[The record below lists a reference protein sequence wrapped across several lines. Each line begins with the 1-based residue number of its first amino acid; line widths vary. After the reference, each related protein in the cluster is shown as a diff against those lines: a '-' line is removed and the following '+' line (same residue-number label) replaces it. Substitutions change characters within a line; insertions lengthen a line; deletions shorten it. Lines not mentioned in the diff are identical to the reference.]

1 VQRVLVQVGERVA
14 AGALLAQVVDATHLD
29 LVAQVPAGPLA
40 LLRVGQE
47 ARVTTQGS
55 DVTASGKVVAIAPAV
70 DSLTNA
76 ASVVVR
82 VPNATL
88 ALRPGTGATAHV
100 MAGMQR
106 DVLIVPDSALT
117 LVGETMSVFVVGAD
131 SMVHARTVSAGHR
144 QGNRVVVT
152 GTLEPGEQLVTG
164 NAFGLSDGMRVT
176 IPPADSK

>member
-1 VQRVLVQVGERVA
+1 M
-14 AGALLAQVVDATHLD
+14 
-29 LVAQVPAGPLA
+29 PAGPLA

-47 ARVTTQGS
+47 ASITTQGS
-55 DVTASGKVVAIAPAV
+55 DLVASGKVVAIAPAV

-82 VPNATL
+82 VPNPDL

-100 MAGMQR
+100 IAGMQR
-106 DVLIVPDSALT
+106 NVLIVPDTALI
-117 LVGETMSVFVVGAD
+117 LVGDVMSVFVVGAD
-131 SMVHARTVSAGHR
+131 SIVHARAVSAGLR

-152 GTLEPGEQLVTG
+152 GSLEPGEQLVTG

-176 IPPADSK
+176 IPAADGK